1 MQTRRFAQRFCAVA
15 LIAGSIAGLAGV
27 GGASASASRV
37 EYLGHVHA
45 VESATYAARRVANWA
60 NALPRNAGASWSD
73 QTLAQ
78 QLNLGDLAH
87 VLTTSCVSST
97 FCVAGGTYTNASG
110 AQAFVSLYDGSSW
123 SVVSLGAALNLGG
136 LAQVNAVSCV
146 SPTFCVAGGQY
157 EDASGGYQAFVSR
170 YNGSSWTDGELGA
183 ALNLGGS
190 AQVNAVSCVS
200 PTFCV
205 AGGQYEDASG
215 SYQAFVSRYNG
226 SSWTDV
232 ELGAALNLGGGAYL
246 NAVSCVSSTFCVAGG
261 EYTDASGGYQAFVS
275 RYNGVSWT
283 DGELGAAL
291 NLGGSAQVNAV
302 SCVSTTFCVAG
313 GQYTNGSGMSQ
324 ALVSRYNGSSW
335 TDGELGA
342 ALNLGGSAKVNAVSC
357 VSPTF
362 CVAGGQYT
370 DGSGMSQALVS
381 VFGGSS
387 WSDQTLALTL
397 NLLGS
402 AQVNAVSCASP
413 SYCVAGG
420 DYTGLTGIE
429 ALVSLYGRS
438 TWADQTVASALNLGG
453 NATVHSAL
461 CVADGFCLAGGTY
474 TDAANHAQAFVSMY
488 DSVLTPLA
496 PVAPTFVSA
505 TSSVTVVSRRRSQT
519 LTATWSSV
527 EGATSYRCQLLYGP
541 TTPASAPVTT
551 TSTSC
556 RFSGRRVGI
565 RYAIGVAALNAI
577 GASTTAVRF
586 IAPPVFTITCTHGR
600 RRLRRSGINPR
611 CPAGWATR

>member
-170 YNGSSWTDGELGA
+170 YNG
-183 ALNLGGS
+183 
-190 AQVNAVSCVS
+190 
-200 PTFCV
+200 
-205 AGGQYEDASG
+205 
-215 SYQAFVSRYNG
+215 
-226 SSWTDV
+226 
-232 ELGAALNLGGGAYL
+232 
-246 NAVSCVSSTFCVAGG
+246 
-261 EYTDASGGYQAFVS
+261 
-275 RYNGVSWT
+275 VSWT

-335 TDGELGA
+335 TDVELGA
-342 ALNLGGSAKVNAVSC
+342 ALNLGGGAYLNAVSCVSSTFCVAGGEYTDASGGYQALVSRYNGVSWTDGELGAALNGGGLAKVNAVSC

>member
-1 MQTRRFAQRFCAVA
+1 MQTRRFAQRFGAVA
-15 LIAGSIAGLAGV
+15 LVAGSIAGLVGV

-45 VESATYAARRVANWA
+45 VESATDAARRVADWA

-78 QLNLGDLAH
+78 QLNLGALAH

-123 SVVSLGAALNLGG
+123 SDVSLGAALNLGG

-170 YNGSSWTDGELGA
+170 YNG
-183 ALNLGGS
+183 
-190 AQVNAVSCVS
+190 
-200 PTFCV
+200 
-205 AGGQYEDASG
+205 
-215 SYQAFVSRYNG
+215 
-226 SSWTDV
+226 
-232 ELGAALNLGGGAYL
+232 
-246 NAVSCVSSTFCVAGG
+246 
-261 EYTDASGGYQAFVS
+261 
-275 RYNGVSWT
+275 VSWT

-291 NLGGSAQVNAV
+291 NGG
-302 SCVSTTFCVAG
+302 G
-313 GQYTNGSGMSQ
+313 
-324 ALVSRYNGSSW
+324 L
-335 TDGELGA
+335 
-342 ALNLGGSAKVNAVSC
+342 AKVNAVSC

-387 WSDQTLALTL
+387 WTDQTLAATL

-402 AQVNAVSCASP
+402 AQVNAVSCVSP

-429 ALVSLYGRS
+429 ALVSLYGGS

-461 CVADGFCLAGGTY
+461 CVSDGFCLAGGTY
-474 TDAANHAQAFVSMY
+474 TDAANHAQGFVSMY
-488 DSVLTPLA
+488 DNVLTPVA

-505 TSSVTVVSRRRSQT
+505 MSSVTVVSRRRTQT

-565 RYAIGVAALNAI
+565 RYAIGVAALNAV
-577 GASTTAVRF
+577 GASTTAMRL
-586 IAPPVFTITCTHGR
+586 IAPPVFTITCNHGR
-600 RRLRRSGINPR
+600 RRLRRSGIDPR

>member
-136 LAQVNAVSCV
+136 L
-146 SPTFCVAGGQY
+146 
-157 EDASGGYQAFVSR
+157 
-170 YNGSSWTDGELGA
+170 
-183 ALNLGGS
+183 